1 MPESTFN
8 FKQFI
13 IKQDKSAMKVSTDSV
28 LLGAWATADSVA
40 KQILD
45 IGSGTGILSLM
56 LAQKSEAMIT
66 AIEID
71 LPSYYQSI
79 ENFEISKWKNR
90 LQAINMSL
98 QDFAQSHSNIFDLII
113 SNPPFFADASP
124 APDEARNIAR
134 HLDETLSLNDLA
146 NGVKKLLAPNGKF
159 FVIFPYREAI
169 KFYETALR
177 KDLFC
182 NCVTRI
188 KTRPQKLEK
197 RILMQF
203 SHVLTP
209 IDERQLTLAG
219 VDNVMTDEYKKL
231 TSDYYLDPMDNAGN

>member
-13 IKQDKSAMKVSTDSV
+13 INQDKSAMKVSTDSV
-28 LLGAWATADSVA
+28 LLGAWAKADNTV
-40 KQILD
+40 QRVLD

-56 LAQKSEAMIT
+56 LAQKTDAEIT
-66 AIEID
+66 ALEID
-71 LPSYYQSI
+71 IPSYLQSL
-79 ENFEISKWKNR
+79 ENFAISKWKDR
-90 LQAINMSL
+90 LHAINKSL
-98 QDFAQSHSNIFDLII
+98 QEFALSTSQTFDIII

-134 HLDETLSLNDLA
+134 HLDETLSLADLA

-159 FVIFPYREAI
+159 YVIFPYREAI

-203 SHVLTP
+203 SHILTP
-209 IDERQLTLAG
+209 INESQLTLASA
-219 VDNVMTDEYKKL
+219 DNVMTEDYKQL
-231 TSDYYLDPMDNAGN
+231 TIDYYLDSPDSANV